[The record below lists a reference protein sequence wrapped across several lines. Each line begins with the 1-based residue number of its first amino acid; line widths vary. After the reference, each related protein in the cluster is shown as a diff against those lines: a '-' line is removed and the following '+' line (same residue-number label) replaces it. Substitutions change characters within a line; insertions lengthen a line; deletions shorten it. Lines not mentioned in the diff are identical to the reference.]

1 MYDLVTRFDG
11 KFIFCINNS
20 YYTYNEVIPKDLSY
34 ITYFAIGNNM
44 NVLHDWIT
52 HNNRIPYNYVIYE
65 SRIIPH
71 YRILFYLR

>member
-1 MYDLVTRFDG
+1 MYDLATRFDG

-44 NVLHDWIT
+44 NVLHD
-52 HNNRIPYNYVIYE
+52 
-65 SRIIPH
+65 
-71 YRILFYLR
+71 